1 MKSVL
6 RIFCS
11 FFIAAIFVVATAGVC
26 YSQLPEGEHVPLFSL
41 KDVKGKTYD
50 LSSMKNQ
57 PMVIIYFFDVDS
69 RPSQEG
75 LLNIDQ
81 LSKQYK
87 DADLMVWGV
96 TQSSKNMVK
105 KFTTKIQ
112 PSFPVLIDSSGV
124 SDLYHARLILPTIC
138 ILGPDLKLLDY
149 FQGGGK
155 TTEVMLVK
163 LAERKLQRKQTKIA
177 RAISEK
183 VVKKNPKN
191 VRAKT
196 VQGYAELKEGKLD
209 AAEKTF
215 YNLSRKKGEA
225 EVLGKEG
232 LSTVYAKKG
241 QTEKA
246 LKVARE
252 VEKKAA
258 DRAHVH
264 VVKGDLLYRQNK
276 VKEAEGEYKK
286 AIRKKRSEPYQSAVA
301 YNQLGRIN
309 AGRGNYKKSRE
320 LYDQAVAMDP
330 YYIEATSNKG
340 LTYERE
346 GNWEK
351 ALETYRKAQAVDPND
366 PFAAVLA
373 DNAQK
378 RLLME
383 KDLEKKKMLEDKV
396 KELVARYNG
405 GTREGVSGEDSWTSR
420 AVILSFFDFME
431 TGGLAERDGFV
442 AVMSARL
449 TRQLEASGRVQV
461 VDSILVE
468 RLIKILGLDQKDL
481 ADKETT
487 LRLARAMGATILV
500 KGSVYYLPGGSLL
513 KINMMDTDRSEKSN
527 VITRQF
533 SSEIT
538 VKKDLHWL
546 NREML
551 TNIIMHYPLQ
561 AYVVEVSGHQVLVNL
576 GSREG
581 VVTGTIFNVIEESA
595 PVVYKG
601 KSFQPDPSVIAQVH
615 VVKIEPEFSY
625 GHIKNQRRPIK
636 PDDKLRENIDNL
648 SKIGDKIHIW

>member
-1 MKSVL
+1 
-6 RIFCS
+6 
-11 FFIAAIFVVATAGVC
+11 
-26 YSQLPEGEHVPLFSL
+26 
-41 KDVKGKTYD
+41 
-50 LSSMKNQ
+50 
-57 PMVIIYFFDVDS
+57 
-69 RPSQEG
+69 
-75 LLNIDQ
+75 
-81 LSKQYK
+81 
-87 DADLMVWGV
+87 
-96 TQSSKNMVK
+96 
-105 KFTTKIQ
+105 
-112 PSFPVLIDSSGV
+112 
-124 SDLYHARLILPTIC
+124 
-138 ILGPDLKLLDY
+138 
-149 FQGGGK
+149 
-155 TTEVMLVK
+155 
-163 LAERKLQRKQTKIA
+163 
-177 RAISEK
+177 

-196 VQGYAELKEGKLD
+196 VQGYAELKEGNLD
-209 AAEKTF
+209 KAEKTF

-264 VVKGDLLYRQNK
+264 VVKGNLLYRQNK

-286 AIRKKRSEPYQSAVA
+286 AIRKKRSEPYHSAVA
-301 YNQLGRIN
+301 YNQLGRIH

-320 LYDQAVAMDP
+320 LYDQAVAIDP

-373 DNAQK
+373 DNARK
-378 RLLME
+378 RLLIE
-383 KDLEKKKMLEDKV
+383 KDLEKKRMLEDKV
-396 KELVARYNG
+396 KELVARYNDG
-405 GTREGVSGEDSWTSR
+405 VREDVSGEDSWTSR

-449 TRQLEASGRVQV
+449 SSQLEASGRVQV

-468 RLIKILGLDQKDL
+468 RLIKALGLDQKDL

-487 LRLARAMGATILV
+487 LKLARALGATILV
-500 KGSVYYLPGGSLL
+500 KGSVYYLPGGPLL
-513 KINMMDTDRSEKSN
+513 KINIMDSDRSEKSN

-533 SSEIT
+533 SSEIM

-546 NREML
+546 NREIL
-551 TNIIMHYPLQ
+551 TNIILHYPLQ

-581 VVTGTIFNVIEESA
+581 VVTGTIFNIIEESA

-636 PDDKLRENIDNL
+636 PDEKLIENIDNL
-648 SKIGDKIHIW
+648 SKIGDKMHIW

>member
-1 MKSVL
+1 MKPVL
-6 RIFCS
+6 RIFCC
-11 FFIAAIFVVATAGVC
+11 FFISAIFVVATAGIC
-26 YSQLPEGEHVPLFSL
+26 YSQLPEGQHVPLFSL
-41 KDVKGKTYD
+41 KDVKGRNYD

-96 TQSSKNMVK
+96 TRSSTNKVN
-105 KFTTKIQ
+105 KFIATIQ

-149 FQGGGK
+149 FQGGGR

-209 AAEKTF
+209 EAEKTF

-252 VEKKAA
+252 VEEKAA
-258 DRAHVH
+258 DRAQVH
-264 VVKGDLLYRQNK
+264 VVKGNLLYRQNK

-286 AIRKKRSEPYQSAVA
+286 AIRKKGSEPYQSAVA
-301 YNQLGRIN
+301 YNQLGRIH

-351 ALETYRKAQAVDPND
+351 ALEAYRKAQAVDPND
-366 PFAAVLA
+366 PFTTVLA

-383 KDLEKKKMLEDKV
+383 KDLEKKRMLEDKV

-405 GTREGVSGEDSWTSR
+405 GIREDVSGEDSWTSR

-442 AVMSARL
+442 AVISARL

-461 VDSILVE
+461 VGRILVE
-468 RLIKILGLDQKDL
+468 RLVKALGIDQKDL

-487 LRLARAMGATILV
+487 LRLARALGATLLV
-500 KGSVYYLPGGSLL
+500 KGSVYYLPGGPLL
-513 KINMMDTDRSEKSN
+513 KINMMDTDSSEKSN

-538 VKKDLHWL
+538 VKKDMHWL
-546 NREML
+546 NREIL
-551 TNIIMHYPLQ
+551 TNIILHYPLQ

-615 VVKIEPEFSY
+615 VIKIEPEFSY

>member
-1 MKSVL
+1 MKPVL

-11 FFIAAIFVVATAGVC
+11 FFIAAILVVMTAGVC
-26 YSQLPEGEHVPLFSL
+26 HSQLPAGQPVPLFSL
-41 KDVKGKTYD
+41 KDVKGKIYD
-50 LSSMKNQ
+50 LSNMKNQ

-96 TQSSKNMVK
+96 TRSSKNKVK
-105 KFTTKIQ
+105 QFITKIR

-124 SDLYHARLILPTIC
+124 SDLYHARLILPTVC

-155 TTEVMLVK
+155 TTEIMLVR

-191 VRAKT
+191 VKAKT

-209 AAEKTF
+209 EAEKTF

-232 LSTVYAKKG
+232 LSIVYAKKG
-241 QTEKA
+241 QSEKA

-264 VVKGDLLYRQNK
+264 VVKGNLLYRQNK

-286 AIRKKRSEPYQSAVA
+286 AIRKKGEPYHSAVA
-301 YNQLGRIN
+301 YNQLGRIY

-320 LYDQAVAMDP
+320 LYDQAVAIDP

-378 RLLME
+378 RLLIE
-383 KDLEKKKMLEDKV
+383 KDLEKKRMLDDKV

-405 GTREGVSGEDSWTSR
+405 GIREDVSGEDSWTSR

-449 TRQLEASGRVQV
+449 SSQLEASGRVQI

-468 RLIKILGLDQKDL
+468 RLFKALGLDQKDL

-487 LRLARAMGATILV
+487 LRLARALSATLLI
-500 KGSVYYLPGGSLL
+500 KGSVYYLPGGPLL
-513 KINMMDTDRSEKSN
+513 KINMMDTDTLEKST

-546 NREML
+546 NREIL
-551 TNIIMHYPLQ
+551 TNIILHYPLQ
-561 AYVVEVSGHQVLVNL
+561 AYVVEVSGHQILVNL

-581 VVTGTIFNVIEESA
+581 VVTGTIFNVIEGSA

>member
-11 FFIAAIFVVATAGVC
+11 FFIAAIFVVAIAGVC
-26 YSQLPEGEHVPLFSL
+26 YSQLPEGQHVPLFSL
-41 KDVKGKTYD
+41 KDVKGKVYD

-96 TQSSKNMVK
+96 TRSSTNKVN
-105 KFTTKIQ
+105 KFITTIQ

-149 FQGGGK
+149 FQGGGR

-209 AAEKTF
+209 EAEKTF

-258 DRAHVH
+258 DRAQVH
-264 VVKGDLLYRQNK
+264 VVKGNLLYRQNK

-286 AIRKKRSEPYQSAVA
+286 AIRKKGSEPYQSAVA
-301 YNQLGRIN
+301 YNQLGRIH

-383 KDLEKKKMLEDKV
+383 KDLEKKRILEDKV

-405 GTREGVSGEDSWTSR
+405 GIKEDVSGEDPWTSR
-420 AVILSFFDFME
+420 AVMLSFFDFME

-442 AVMSARL
+442 AVISARL

-461 VDSILVE
+461 VGRILVE
-468 RLIKILGLDQKDL
+468 RFVKALGLDQKDL

-487 LRLARAMGATILV
+487 LKLARALGATILV
-500 KGSVYYLPGGSLL
+500 KGSVYYLPGGPLL
-513 KINMMDTDRSEKSN
+513 KINMMDSDRSEKSN

-538 VKKDLHWL
+538 VKKDMHWL

-551 TNIIMHYPLQ
+551 TSIILNYPMQ
-561 AYVVEVSGHQVLVNL
+561 AYVVEVSGHQVLLNL
-576 GSREG
+576 GAHEG

-636 PDDKLRENIDNL
+636 PADKLRENIDNL
-648 SKIGDKIHIW
+648 SRIGDKIHIW

>member
-1 MKSVL
+1 MKRPL
-6 RIFCS
+6 RLFCS
-11 FFIAAIFVVATAGVC
+11 FFILSMLVIMTAGIC
-26 YSQLPEGEHVPLFSL
+26 YAQLPAGQYAPLFSL
-41 KDVKGKTYD
+41 KDVKGKIYD
-50 LSSMKNQ
+50 LSNMKSQ

-75 LLNIDQ
+75 LLSIDQ

-96 TQSSKNMVK
+96 TRSATSKVK
-105 KFTTKIQ
+105 KFIKTIR

-155 TTEVMLVK
+155 TTEIMLVK

-191 VRAKT
+191 VKAKT
-196 VQGYAELKEGKLD
+196 VQGYAALKEGRLD
-209 AAEKTF
+209 EAEKTF
-215 YNLSRKKGEA
+215 YNLSRKKGEG
-225 EVLGKEG
+225 EILGKEG

-246 LKVARE
+246 LNVTKE
-252 VEKKAA
+252 IEKKAA
-258 DRAHVH
+258 NRAYPH
-264 VVKGDLLYRQNK
+264 VVKGNLLYRQNK
-276 VKEAEGEYKK
+276 VKEAESEYKK
-286 AIRKKRSEPYQSAVA
+286 AIRKKEETYHSAVA
-301 YNQLGRIN
+301 YNQLGRIY
-309 AGRGNYKKSRE
+309 AGRGDYKKSRE

-351 ALETYRKAQAVDPND
+351 ALEAYRNAQAVNPDD

-373 DNAQK
+373 DKAQA
-378 RLLME
+378 RLILE
-383 KDLEKKKMLEDKV
+383 KDLEKKRVLNNKV
-396 KELVARYNG
+396 KELVAKYNSG
-405 GTREGVSGEDSWTSR
+405 IREDVSGDDSWTSQP
-420 AVILSFFDFME
+420 VILSFFDFME

-442 AVMSARL
+442 AVISAQL
-449 TRQLEASGRVQV
+449 SRQLEASGRVQV
-461 VDSILVE
+461 VDSILIE
-468 RLIKILGLDQKDL
+468 RLIKALGLNKKDL

-487 LRLARAMGATILV
+487 LRLARALDATLLV
-500 KGSVYYLPGGSLL
+500 KGSVYYLPGGPLL
-513 KINMMDTDRSEKSN
+513 KINMINIDTPEKST
-527 VITRQF
+527 VVTRQF
-533 SSEIT
+533 SSDIR

-546 NREML
+546 NREIL
-551 TNIIMHYPLQ
+551 TDIILHYPLQ
-561 AYVVEVSGHQVLVNL
+561 AYVVKVSGHQVLINL
-576 GSREG
+576 GLREG
-581 VVTGTIFNVIEESA
+581 VVNGTIFNVIEEKA

-601 KSFQPDPSVIAQVH
+601 KSFQPEPSVMAQVH

-636 PDDKLRENIDNL
+636 PDDKLRENIDNI
-648 SKIGDKIHIW
+648 SKIGDKTNIW

>member
-1 MKSVL
+1 MKPVL
-6 RIFCS
+6 RLFCS
-11 FFIAAIFVVATAGVC
+11 FFIAAILGIATAGIC
-26 YSQLPEGEHVPLFSL
+26 YSQLPAGQHVPLFSL
-41 KDVKGKTYD
+41 KDVKGKIYD
-50 LSSMKNQ
+50 LSNMKHQ

-96 TQSSKNMVK
+96 TRSSTK
-105 KFTTKIQ
+105 KVNKFIAAVQ

-155 TTEVMLVK
+155 TTEIMLVK

-177 RAISEK
+177 RVISEQ

-191 VRAKT
+191 VKAKT
-196 VQGYAELKEGKLD
+196 VQGYAALKEGRLD
-209 AAEKTF
+209 EAEKTF

-241 QTEKA
+241 QSEKA
-246 LKVARE
+246 LEMARE
-252 VEKKAA
+252 IEKKGA
-258 DRAHVH
+258 DRAQVH
-264 VVKGDLLYRQNK
+264 VVKGNLLYRQDK
-276 VKEAEGEYKK
+276 VAEAEGEYNK
-286 AIRKKRSEPYQSAVA
+286 AIRKKGSEPYHRAVA
-301 YNQLGRIN
+301 YNQLGRIY
-309 AGRGNYKKSRE
+309 ASRGSYKKSRE

-340 LTYERE
+340 LSYERE

-351 ALETYRKAQAVDPND
+351 ALETYRRAQDVNPDD

-373 DNAQK
+373 EKARK
-378 RLLME
+378 RILIE
-383 KDLEKKKMLEDKV
+383 KDPEKKRMLDDKV

-405 GTREGVSGEDSWTSR
+405 EITEEVSGGDLWTSR
-420 AVILSFFDFME
+420 AVILSFFDFVE
-431 TGGLAERDGFV
+431 SGGLSERDGFV
-442 AVMSARL
+442 AVISARL
-449 TRQLEASGRVQV
+449 SSQLEASGRVQV

-468 RLIKILGLDQKDL
+468 HLIKALGLNKKDL
-481 ADKETT
+481 ADKETG
-487 LRLARAMGATILV
+487 LRLAGALGATLLV
-500 KGSVYYLPGGSLL
+500 KGSVYYLPGGPLL
-513 KINMMDTDRSEKSN
+513 KINMMDTHTSEKSN

-551 TNIIMHYPLQ
+551 TGIMLHYPLQ

-581 VVTGTIFNVIEESA
+581 VVTGTLFNIIEESA

-601 KSFQPDPSVIAQVH
+601 KSFQPEPSVIAQVH
-615 VVKIEPEFSY
+615 VVKVEPEFSY
-625 GHIKNQRRPIK
+625 AHIKDQRRPIK
-636 PDDKLRENIDNL
+636 PDDKLRENLDAL
-648 SKIGDKIHIW
+648 SKTGDKTHVW

>member
-1 MKSVL
+1 MKPVL

-11 FFIAAIFVVATAGVC
+11 FFIAAILVVTTAGVC
-26 YSQLPEGEHVPLFSL
+26 YSQLPEGQHVPLFSL
-41 KDVKGKTYD
+41 KDVKGKIYD

-96 TQSSKNMVK
+96 TRSSKNMVK
-105 KFTTKIQ
+105 KFITKIQ

-155 TTEVMLVK
+155 TTEIMLVK

-209 AAEKTF
+209 KAEKTF

-232 LSTVYAKKG
+232 LSSVYAKKG

-264 VVKGDLLYRQNK
+264 VVKGNLLYRQNK

-286 AIRKKRSEPYQSAVA
+286 ATRKKGSEPYHSAVA
-301 YNQLGRIN
+301 YNQLGRIH
-309 AGRGNYKKSRE
+309 AGRGNYKRSRE
-320 LYDQAVAMDP
+320 LYDQAVAIDP

-378 RLLME
+378 RLLVE
-383 KDLEKKKMLEDKV
+383 KDLEKKRMLDDKV

-405 GTREGVSGEDSWTSR
+405 GVREDVSGEDSWTSR

-442 AVMSARL
+442 AVMSARVSS
-449 TRQLEASGRVQV
+449 QLEASGRVQV
-461 VDSILVE
+461 VDRILVE
-468 RLIKILGLDQKDL
+468 RLIKALELDQKDL

-487 LRLARAMGATILV
+487 LRLARVLGATILV
-500 KGSVYYLPGGSLL
+500 KGSVYYLPGGPLL
-513 KINMMDTDRSEKSN
+513 KINMMDSDRSEKSN

-546 NREML
+546 NREIL
-551 TNIIMHYPLQ
+551 TNIILHYPLQ

-581 VVTGTIFNVIEESA
+581 VVTGTIFDIIEESA

-636 PDDKLRENIDNL
+636 PEDKLRENIDNL

>member
-1 MKSVL
+1 MKPVL
-6 RIFCS
+6 RLFCS
-11 FFIAAIFVVATAGVC
+11 FFIASMLVITTAGLC
-26 YSQLPEGEHVPLFSL
+26 YGQLSAGQHAPLFSL
-41 KDVKGKTYD
+41 KDVKGKIYD
-50 LSSMKNQ
+50 LSNMKNQ

-96 TQSSKNMVK
+96 TRSSTNKVK
-105 KFTTKIQ
+105 KFMTTIR

-155 TTEVMLVK
+155 TTEIMLVK

-191 VRAKT
+191 VKAKT
-196 VQGYAELKEGKLD
+196 VQGYAALKEGRLD
-209 AAEKTF
+209 EAEKTF

-225 EVLGKEG
+225 EILGKEG

-241 QTEKA
+241 QSEKA

-252 VEKKAA
+252 IEKKAA
-258 DRAHVH
+258 DRAHTH
-264 VVKGDLLYRQNK
+264 VVKGNLLYRQNK

-286 AIRKKRSEPYQSAVA
+286 AIRKKGSEPYQSAVA
-301 YNQLGRIN
+301 YNQLGRIY

-351 ALETYRKAQAVDPND
+351 ALENYRRAQAVNPDD
-366 PFAAVLA
+366 PFAVVLA
-373 DNAQK
+373 EKAQK
-378 RLLME
+378 RLLIE
-383 KDLEKKKMLEDKV
+383 KDLEKKRMLDDEVKKV
-396 KELVARYNG
+396 VARYNSG
-405 GTREGVSGEDSWTSR
+405 IREDVSGEDSWTSQ
-420 AVILSFFDFME
+420 AEILSFFDFME
-431 TGGLAERDGFV
+431 TGGLAEREGFV

-449 TRQLEASGRVQV
+449 SRQLEASGRVQV

-468 RLIKILGLDQKDL
+468 RLIKALGLNKKDL

-487 LRLARAMGATILV
+487 LRLARALDATLLV
-500 KGSVYYLPGGSLL
+500 KGSVYYLPGGPLL
-513 KINMMDTDRSEKSN
+513 KINMINTDTSEKPT

-533 SSEIT
+533 SSDIT

-546 NREML
+546 NREIL
-551 TNIIMHYPLQ
+551 TDIILHYPLQ

-581 VVTGTIFNVIEESA
+581 VVTGTIFNVIEENA

-601 KSFQPDPSVIAQVH
+601 KSFQPEPSVIAQVH

-648 SKIGDKIHIW
+648 SKIGDKTKIW

>member
-1 MKSVL
+1 MKPVSRL
-6 RIFCS
+6 FFC
-11 FFIAAIFVVATAGVC
+11 FFIAAILGIATAGIC
-26 YSQLPEGEHVPLFSL
+26 YSQLPAGQHVPLFSL
-41 KDVKGKTYD
+41 KDVKGKIYD
-50 LSSMKNQ
+50 LSDMKQQ

-96 TQSSKNMVK
+96 TRSSTK
-105 KFTTKIQ
+105 KVNNFIAAVQ

-155 TTEVMLVK
+155 TTEIMLVK

-177 RAISEK
+177 RVISEE

-191 VRAKT
+191 VKAKT
-196 VQGYAELKEGKLD
+196 VQGYAALKEGRLD
-209 AAEKTF
+209 EAEKTF
-215 YNLSRKKGEA
+215 YNLSKKKGEA

-241 QTEKA
+241 QSEKA
-246 LKVARE
+246 LEIARE
-252 VEKKAA
+252 VEKKGA
-258 DRAHVH
+258 DSAQVH
-264 VVKGDLLYRQNK
+264 VIKGNLLYSQDK
-276 VKEAEGEYKK
+276 VTEAEGEYNK
-286 AIRKKRSEPYQSAVA
+286 AVRKKGSEPYHRAVA
-301 YNQLGRIN
+301 YNQLGRIY
-309 AGRGNYKKSRE
+309 ASRGSYKKSRE

-340 LTYERE
+340 LSYERE

-351 ALETYRKAQAVDPND
+351 ALETYRRAQAVNPED

-373 DNAQK
+373 EKAQK
-378 RLLME
+378 RLLVE
-383 KDLEKKKMLEDKV
+383 KDLEKKRMLDDKV

-405 GTREGVSGEDSWTSR
+405 GVSEDVSGEDSWTSR
-420 AVILSFFDFME
+420 AVILSFFDFE
-431 TGGLAERDGFV
+431 ESGGLSERDGFV
-442 AVMSARL
+442 TVISARL
-449 TRQLEASGRVQV
+449 SSQLEASGRVQV
-461 VDSILVE
+461 VDSLLVE
-468 RLIKILGLDQKDL
+468 RLINAIGLNKKDL
-481 ADKETT
+481 ADKETS
-487 LRLARAMGATILV
+487 LRLAGALGATLLV
-500 KGSVYYLPGGSLL
+500 KGSVYYLPGGPLL
-513 KINMMDTDRSEKSN
+513 KIHMMDTHTSEKSD
-527 VITRQF
+527 VISRQF

-551 TNIIMHYPLQ
+551 TGIMLHYPLQ

-581 VVTGTIFNVIEESA
+581 VVTGTVFNVIEESA

-601 KSFQPDPSVIAQVH
+601 KSFQPEPSVIAQVH
-615 VVKIEPEFSY
+615 VVQVEPEFSY
-625 GHIKNQRRPIK
+625 AHIKDQRRPIK
-636 PDDKLRENIDNL
+636 PDDKLRENLDNL
-648 SKIGDKIHIW
+648 SKTGDKIHIW

>member
-1 MKSVL
+1 MKPVL
-6 RIFCS
+6 RIFCC
-11 FFIAAIFVVATAGVC
+11 FFISAIFVVATAGIC
-26 YSQLPEGEHVPLFSL
+26 YSQLPEGQHVPLFSL
-41 KDVKGKTYD
+41 KDVKGKNYD

-75 LLNIDQ
+75 LLNMDQ

-96 TQSSKNMVK
+96 TRSSTNKVN
-105 KFTTKIQ
+105 KFIATIQ

-149 FQGGGK
+149 FQGGGR

-209 AAEKTF
+209 EAEKTF

-252 VEKKAA
+252 VEEKAA
-258 DRAHVH
+258 DRAQVH
-264 VVKGDLLYRQNK
+264 VVKGNLLYRQNK
-276 VKEAEGEYKK
+276 VKEAEDEYKK
-286 AIRKKRSEPYQSAVA
+286 AIRKKGSEPYHSAVA
-301 YNQLGRIN
+301 YNQLGRIH

-320 LYDQAVAMDP
+320 LYDQAVAIDP

-351 ALETYRKAQAVDPND
+351 ALEAYRKAQAVDPND
-366 PFAAVLA
+366 PFATVLA

-383 KDLEKKKMLEDKV
+383 KDLEKKRMLDDKV

-405 GTREGVSGEDSWTSR
+405 GIREDVSGEDSWTSR

-442 AVMSARL
+442 AVISAQL

-461 VDSILVE
+461 VGRILVE
-468 RLIKILGLDQKDL
+468 RLVKALGLDQKDL

-487 LRLARAMGATILV
+487 LRLARALGATLLV
-500 KGSVYYLPGGSLL
+500 KGSVYYLPGGPLL
-513 KINMMDTDRSEKSN
+513 KINMTDTDRSEKSN

-538 VKKDLHWL
+538 VKKDMHWL
-546 NREML
+546 NREIL
-551 TNIIMHYPLQ
+551 TNIILHYPMQ

-576 GSREG
+576 GAREG

>member
-1 MKSVL
+1 MKPVL
-6 RIFCS
+6 RLFCS
-11 FFIAAIFVVATAGVC
+11 FSIAAILGIATAGIC
-26 YSQLPEGEHVPLFSL
+26 YSQLPAGQHVPLFSL
-41 KDVKGKTYD
+41 KDVKGKIYD
-50 LSSMKNQ
+50 LSNMKHQ

-96 TQSSKNMVK
+96 TRSSTNKVNNFIAAV
-105 KFTTKIQ
+105 Q

-138 ILGPDLKLLDY
+138 ILGPDLTLLDY

-155 TTEVMLVK
+155 TTEIMLVK
-163 LAERKLQRKQTKIA
+163 LAERKLQRKQTNIA
-177 RAISEK
+177 RAISEE

-191 VRAKT
+191 VKAKT
-196 VQGYAELKEGKLD
+196 VQGYAALKEGKLD
-209 AAEKTF
+209 EAEKTF
-215 YNLSRKKGEA
+215 YNLSTKKGEA

-241 QTEKA
+241 QSEKA

-252 VEKKAA
+252 IEKKAG
-258 DRAHVH
+258 DRAQVH
-264 VVKGDLLYRQNK
+264 VIKGNLLYSQDK
-276 VKEAEGEYKK
+276 VTEAEGEYNK
-286 AIRKKRSEPYQSAVA
+286 AVRKKGSEPYPSAVA
-301 YNQLGRIN
+301 YNQLGRIY
-309 AGRGNYKKSRE
+309 AGRGNYIKSRE

-351 ALETYRKAQAVDPND
+351 ALETYRRAQAVNPED

-373 DNAQK
+373 EKAQK
-378 RLLME
+378 RLLVE
-383 KDLEKKKMLEDKV
+383 KDLEKKRMLDDKV
-396 KELVARYNG
+396 KELVARYNDG
-405 GTREGVSGEDSWTSR
+405 IREDVSGEDSWTSR
-420 AVILSFFDFME
+420 AVILSFFDFIE
-431 TGGLAERDGFV
+431 TGGLSERDGFGTV
-442 AVMSARL
+442 ISARL
-449 TRQLEASGRVQV
+449 SSQLEASGRVQV
-461 VDSILVE
+461 VDSLLVE
-468 RLIKILGLDQKDL
+468 RLIDALVLNKKDL
-481 ADKETT
+481 AGKETS
-487 LRLARAMGATILV
+487 LRLAEALGATLLV
-500 KGSVYYLPGGSLL
+500 KGSVYYLPGGPLL
-513 KINMMDTDRSEKSN
+513 KINIMDTHTSEKSN
-527 VITRQF
+527 LITRQF

-546 NREML
+546 TREML
-551 TNIIMHYPLQ
+551 TEIMLHYPLQ

-601 KSFQPDPSVIAQVH
+601 KSFQPEPSVIAQVH
-615 VVKIEPEFSY
+615 VVQVEPEFSY
-625 GHIKNQRRPIK
+625 AHIKDQRRPIQA
-636 PDDKLRENIDNL
+636 DDKLRENLDNF
-648 SKIGDKIHIW
+648 SKTGDKTHIW

>member
-1 MKSVL
+1 MKPVL
-6 RIFCS
+6 RIFCC
-11 FFIAAIFVVATAGVC
+11 FFISAIFVVATAGIC
-26 YSQLPEGEHVPLFSL
+26 YSQLPEGQHVPLFSL
-41 KDVKGKTYD
+41 KDVKGKNYD

-75 LLNIDQ
+75 LLNMDQ

-96 TQSSKNMVK
+96 TRSSTNKVN
-105 KFTTKIQ
+105 KFIATIQ

-149 FQGGGK
+149 FQGGGR

-209 AAEKTF
+209 EAEKTF

-252 VEKKAA
+252 VEEKAA
-258 DRAHVH
+258 DRAQVH
-264 VVKGDLLYRQNK
+264 VVKGNLLYRQNK
-276 VKEAEGEYKK
+276 VKEAEDEYKK
-286 AIRKKRSEPYQSAVA
+286 AIRKKGSEPYHSAVA
-301 YNQLGRIN
+301 YNQLGRIH

-320 LYDQAVAMDP
+320 LYDQAVAIDP

-351 ALETYRKAQAVDPND
+351 ALEAYRKAQAVDPND
-366 PFAAVLA
+366 PFATVLA

-378 RLLME
+378 RLLIE
-383 KDLEKKKMLEDKV
+383 KDLEKKRMLDDKV

-405 GTREGVSGEDSWTSR
+405 GIREDVFGEDSWTSR

-442 AVMSARL
+442 AVISAQL

-461 VDSILVE
+461 VGRILVE
-468 RLIKILGLDQKDL
+468 RLVKALGLDQKDL

-487 LRLARAMGATILV
+487 LRLARALGATLLV
-500 KGSVYYLPGGSLL
+500 KGSVYYLPGGPLL
-513 KINMMDTDRSEKSN
+513 KINMTDTDRSEKSN

-538 VKKDLHWL
+538 VKKDMHWL
-546 NREML
+546 NREIL
-551 TNIIMHYPLQ
+551 TNIILHYPMQ

-576 GSREG
+576 GAREG

>member
-1 MKSVL
+1 MKPVL
-6 RIFCS
+6 RLFCS
-11 FFIAAIFVVATAGVC
+11 FFIVAILGIATAGIC
-26 YSQLPEGEHVPLFSL
+26 YSQLPAGQHVPLFSL
-41 KDVKGKTYD
+41 KDVKGKIYD
-50 LSSMKNQ
+50 LSDMKQQ

-96 TQSSKNMVK
+96 TRSSTK
-105 KFTTKIQ
+105 KVNNFIAAVQ

-155 TTEVMLVK
+155 TTEIMLVK

-177 RAISEK
+177 RVISEE

-191 VRAKT
+191 VKAKT
-196 VQGYAELKEGKLD
+196 VQGYAALKEGRLD
-209 AAEKTF
+209 EAEKTF
-215 YNLSRKKGEA
+215 YNLSKKKGEA

-241 QTEKA
+241 QSEKA
-246 LKVARE
+246 LEIARE
-252 VEKKAA
+252 VEKKGA
-258 DRAHVH
+258 DSAQVH
-264 VVKGDLLYRQNK
+264 VIKGNLLYSQDK
-276 VKEAEGEYKK
+276 VTEAEGEYNK
-286 AIRKKRSEPYQSAVA
+286 AVRKKGSEPYHRAVA
-301 YNQLGRIN
+301 YNQLGRIY
-309 AGRGNYKKSRE
+309 ASRGSYKKSRE

-340 LTYERE
+340 LSYERE

-351 ALETYRKAQAVDPND
+351 ALETYRRAQAVNPED

-373 DNAQK
+373 EKAQK
-378 RLLME
+378 RLLVE
-383 KDLEKKKMLEDKV
+383 KDLEKKRMLDNKV

-405 GTREGVSGEDSWTSR
+405 GVSEDVSGEDSWTSR
-420 AVILSFFDFME
+420 AVILSFFDFE
-431 TGGLAERDGFV
+431 ESGGLSERDGFV
-442 AVMSARL
+442 TVMSARL
-449 TRQLEASGRVQV
+449 SSQLEASGRVQV
-461 VDSILVE
+461 VDSLLVE
-468 RLIKILGLDQKDL
+468 RLINALGLNKKDL
-481 ADKETT
+481 ANKETS
-487 LRLARAMGATILV
+487 LRLAGALGATLLV
-500 KGSVYYLPGGSLL
+500 KGSVYYLPGGPLL
-513 KINMMDTDRSEKSN
+513 KIHMMDTHTSEKSD
-527 VITRQF
+527 VISRQF

-551 TNIIMHYPLQ
+551 TGIMLHYPLQ
-561 AYVVEVSGHQVLVNL
+561 AYVVRVSGHQVLVNL

-581 VVTGTIFNVIEESA
+581 VVTGTVFNVIEESA

-601 KSFQPDPSVIAQVH
+601 KSFQPEPSVIAQVH
-615 VVKIEPEFSY
+615 VVQVEPEFSY
-625 GHIKNQRRPIK
+625 AHIKDQRRPIK
-636 PDDKLRENIDNL
+636 PDDKLRENLDNL
-648 SKIGDKIHIW
+648 SKTGDKIHIW

>member
-1 MKSVL
+1 MKPVL
-6 RIFCS
+6 RIFCC
-11 FFIAAIFVVATAGVC
+11 FFISAIFVVATAGIC
-26 YSQLPEGEHVPLFSL
+26 YSQLPEGQHVPLFSL
-41 KDVKGKTYD
+41 KDVKGKNYD

-75 LLNIDQ
+75 LLNMDQ

-96 TQSSKNMVK
+96 TRSSTNKVN
-105 KFTTKIQ
+105 KFIATIQ

-149 FQGGGK
+149 FQGGGR

-209 AAEKTF
+209 EAEKTF

-252 VEKKAA
+252 VEEKAA
-258 DRAHVH
+258 DRAQVH
-264 VVKGDLLYRQNK
+264 VVKGNLLYRQNK
-276 VKEAEGEYKK
+276 VKEAEDEYKK
-286 AIRKKRSEPYQSAVA
+286 AIRKKGSEPYHSAVA
-301 YNQLGRIN
+301 YNQLGRIH

-320 LYDQAVAMDP
+320 LYDQAVAIDP

-351 ALETYRKAQAVDPND
+351 ALEAYRKAQAVDPND
-366 PFAAVLA
+366 PFATVLA

-378 RLLME
+378 RLLIE
-383 KDLEKKKMLEDKV
+383 KDLEKKRMLDDKV

-405 GTREGVSGEDSWTSR
+405 GIREDVSGEDSWTSR

-442 AVMSARL
+442 AVISAQL

-461 VDSILVE
+461 VGRILVE
-468 RLIKILGLDQKDL
+468 RLVKALGLDQKDL

-487 LRLARAMGATILV
+487 LRLARALGATLLV
-500 KGSVYYLPGGSLL
+500 KGSVYYLPGGPLL
-513 KINMMDTDRSEKSN
+513 KINMTDTDRSEKSN

-538 VKKDLHWL
+538 VKKDMHWL
-546 NREML
+546 NREIL
-551 TNIIMHYPLQ
+551 TNIILHYPMQ

-576 GSREG
+576 GAREG

>member
-1 MKSVL
+1 MKPVL

-11 FFIAAIFVVATAGVC
+11 FFIAAILVVMTAGVC
-26 YSQLPEGEHVPLFSL
+26 HSQLPAGQPVPLFSL
-41 KDVKGKTYD
+41 KDVKGKIYD
-50 LSSMKNQ
+50 LSNMKNQ

-96 TQSSKNMVK
+96 TRSSKNKVK
-105 KFTTKIQ
+105 QFITKIR

-124 SDLYHARLILPTIC
+124 SDLYHARLILPTVC

-155 TTEVMLVK
+155 TTEIMLVR

-191 VRAKT
+191 VKAKT

-209 AAEKTF
+209 EAEKTF

-232 LSTVYAKKG
+232 LSIVYAKKG
-241 QTEKA
+241 QSEKA

-264 VVKGDLLYRQNK
+264 VVKGNLLYRQNK

-286 AIRKKRSEPYQSAVA
+286 AIRKKGEPYHSAVA
-301 YNQLGRIN
+301 YNQLGRIY

-320 LYDQAVAMDP
+320 LYDQAVAIDP

-378 RLLME
+378 RLLIE
-383 KDLEKKKMLEDKV
+383 KDLEKKRMLDDKV

-405 GTREGVSGEDSWTSR
+405 GIREDVSGEDSWTSR

-449 TRQLEASGRVQV
+449 SSQLEASGRVQI

-468 RLIKILGLDQKDL
+468 RLFKALGLDQKDL

-487 LRLARAMGATILV
+487 LRLARALSATLLI
-500 KGSVYYLPGGSLL
+500 KGSVYYLPGGPLL
-513 KINMMDTDRSEKSN
+513 KINMMDTDTLEKST

-546 NREML
+546 NREIL
-551 TNIIMHYPLQ
+551 TNIILHYPLQ

-581 VVTGTIFNVIEESA
+581 VVTGTIFNVIEGSA

-625 GHIKNQRRPIK
+625 GHIKNQKRPIK
-636 PDDKLRENIDNL
+636 PDNKLRENIDNL

>member
-1 MKSVL
+1 MKPVL
-6 RIFCS
+6 RIFCC
-11 FFIAAIFVVATAGVC
+11 FFISAIFVVATAGIC
-26 YSQLPEGEHVPLFSL
+26 YSQLPEGQHVPLFSL
-41 KDVKGKTYD
+41 KDVKGKNYD

-96 TQSSKNMVK
+96 TRSSTNKVN
-105 KFTTKIQ
+105 KFIATIQ

-149 FQGGGK
+149 FQGGGR

-209 AAEKTF
+209 EAEKTF

-252 VEKKAA
+252 VEEKAA
-258 DRAHVH
+258 DRAQVH
-264 VVKGDLLYRQNK
+264 VVKGNLLYRQNK
-276 VKEAEGEYKK
+276 VKEAEDEYKK
-286 AIRKKRSEPYQSAVA
+286 AIRKKGSEPYHSAVA
-301 YNQLGRIN
+301 YNQLGRIH

-320 LYDQAVAMDP
+320 LYDQAVAIDP

-351 ALETYRKAQAVDPND
+351 ALEAYRKAQAVDPND
-366 PFAAVLA
+366 PFATVLA

-378 RLLME
+378 RLLIE
-383 KDLEKKKMLEDKV
+383 KDLEKKRMLDDKV

-405 GTREGVSGEDSWTSR
+405 GIREDVSGEDSWTSR

-442 AVMSARL
+442 AVISAQL

-461 VDSILVE
+461 VGRILVE
-468 RLIKILGLDQKDL
+468 RLVKALGLDQKDL

-487 LRLARAMGATILV
+487 LRLARALGATLLV
-500 KGSVYYLPGGSLL
+500 KGSVYYLPGGPLL
-513 KINMMDTDRSEKSN
+513 KINMTDTDRSEKSN

-538 VKKDLHWL
+538 VKKDMHWL
-546 NREML
+546 NREIL
-551 TNIIMHYPLQ
+551 TNIILHYPMQ

-576 GSREG
+576 GAREG

>member
-1 MKSVL
+1 MLV
-6 RIFCS
+6 IM
-11 FFIAAIFVVATAGVC
+11 TAGIC
-26 YSQLPEGEHVPLFSL
+26 YAQLPAGQYAPLFSL
-41 KDVKGKTYD
+41 KDVKGKIYD
-50 LSSMKNQ
+50 LSNMKSQ

-75 LLNIDQ
+75 LLSIDQ

-96 TQSSKNMVK
+96 TRSATSKVK
-105 KFTTKIQ
+105 KFIKTIR

-155 TTEVMLVK
+155 TTEIMLVK

-191 VRAKT
+191 VKAKT
-196 VQGYAELKEGKLD
+196 VQGYAALKEGRLD
-209 AAEKTF
+209 EAEKTF
-215 YNLSRKKGEA
+215 YNLSRKKGEG
-225 EVLGKEG
+225 EILGKEG

-246 LKVARE
+246 LNVTKE
-252 VEKKAA
+252 IEKKAA
-258 DRAHVH
+258 NRAYPH
-264 VVKGDLLYRQNK
+264 VVKGNLLYRQNK
-276 VKEAEGEYKK
+276 VKEAESEYKK
-286 AIRKKRSEPYQSAVA
+286 AIRKKGETYHSAVA
-301 YNQLGRIN
+301 YNQLGRIY
-309 AGRGNYKKSRE
+309 AGRGDYKKSRE

-351 ALETYRKAQAVDPND
+351 ALEAYRNAQAVNPDD

-373 DNAQK
+373 DKAQA
-378 RLLME
+378 RLILE
-383 KDLEKKKMLEDKV
+383 KDLEKKRVLNNKV
-396 KELVARYNG
+396 KELVAKYNSVI
-405 GTREGVSGEDSWTSR
+405 REDVSGDDSWTSQP
-420 AVILSFFDFME
+420 VILSFFDFME

-442 AVMSARL
+442 AVISAQL
-449 TRQLEASGRVQV
+449 SRQLEASGRVQV
-461 VDSILVE
+461 VDSILIE
-468 RLIKILGLDQKDL
+468 RLIKALGLNKKDL

-487 LRLARAMGATILV
+487 LRLARALDATLLV
-500 KGSVYYLPGGSLL
+500 KGSVYYLPGGPLL
-513 KINMMDTDRSEKSN
+513 KINMINIDTPEKST
-527 VITRQF
+527 VVTRQF
-533 SSEIT
+533 SSDIR

-546 NREML
+546 NREIL
-551 TNIIMHYPLQ
+551 TDIILHYPLQ
-561 AYVVEVSGHQVLVNL
+561 AYVVKVSGHQVLINL
-576 GSREG
+576 GLREG
-581 VVTGTIFNVIEESA
+581 VVNGTIFNVIEEKA

-601 KSFQPDPSVIAQVH
+601 KSFQPEPSVMAQVH

-636 PDDKLRENIDNL
+636 PDDKLRENIDNI
-648 SKIGDKIHIW
+648 SKIGDKTNIW

>member
-6 RIFCS
+6 RIFCC

-26 YSQLPEGEHVPLFSL
+26 YSQLPEGQHVPLFSL
-41 KDVKGKTYD
+41 KDVKGKNYD

-96 TQSSKNMVK
+96 TRSSTHKVN
-105 KFTTKIQ
+105 KFITTIQ

-149 FQGGGK
+149 FQGGGR

-209 AAEKTF
+209 EAEKTF

-252 VEKKAA
+252 VEEKAA
-258 DRAHVH
+258 DRAQVH
-264 VVKGDLLYRQNK
+264 VVKGNLLYRQNK

-286 AIRKKRSEPYQSAVA
+286 AVRKKRSEPYQSAVA
-301 YNQLGRIN
+301 YNQLGRIH

-320 LYDQAVAMDP
+320 LYDQAVAIDP

-351 ALETYRKAQAVDPND
+351 ALEAYRKAQAVDPND
-366 PFAAVLA
+366 PFATVLA

-383 KDLEKKKMLEDKV
+383 KDLEKKKMLEDNV
-396 KELVARYNG
+396 KELVARYNDG
-405 GTREGVSGEDSWTSR
+405 IKEDVSGEDSWTSR

-442 AVMSARL
+442 AVISARL
-449 TRQLEASGRVQV
+449 TRQLEASGRVHV
-461 VDSILVE
+461 VDRILVE
-468 RLIKILGLDQKDL
+468 RLIKTLGLSQKDL

-533 SSEIT
+533 SSEIM

-561 AYVVEVSGHQVLVNL
+561 AYVVKVSGHQVLLNL

>member
-1 MKSVL
+1 MKPVL

-11 FFIAAIFVVATAGVC
+11 FFIAAILVVTTAGVC
-26 YSQLPEGEHVPLFSL
+26 YSQLPEGQHVPLFSL
-41 KDVKGKTYD
+41 KDVKGKIYD

-96 TQSSKNMVK
+96 TRSSKNMVK

-155 TTEVMLVK
+155 TTEIMLVK

-196 VQGYAELKEGKLD
+196 IQGYAELKEGKLD
-209 AAEKTF
+209 KAEKTF

-264 VVKGDLLYRQNK
+264 VVKGNLLYRQNK

-286 AIRKKRSEPYQSAVA
+286 AIRKKRSEPYHSAVA
-301 YNQLGRIN
+301 YNQLGRIH

-320 LYDQAVAMDP
+320 LYDQAVAIDP

-351 ALETYRKAQAVDPND
+351 ALETYRRAQAVDPND

-378 RLLME
+378 RLLIE
-383 KDLEKKKMLEDKV
+383 KDLEKKRMLDDKV

-405 GTREGVSGEDSWTSR
+405 GIREDVSGEDSWTSR

-449 TRQLEASGRVQV
+449 SSQLEASGRVQV

-468 RLIKILGLDQKDL
+468 RLIKALGLDQKDL
-481 ADKETT
+481 ADKEAT
-487 LRLARAMGATILV
+487 LRLARALNATLLI
-500 KGSVYYLPGGSLL
+500 KGSVYYLPGGPLL
-513 KINMMDTDRSEKSN
+513 KINMMDTDTSEKST

-538 VKKDLHWL
+538 VKRDLHWL
-546 NREML
+546 NREIL
-551 TNIIMHYPLQ
+551 TDIILHYPLQ

-581 VVTGTIFNVIEESA
+581 VVTGTIFNIIEESA
-595 PVVYKG
+595 PVAYKG